1 MYMITYKM
9 FNYAS
14 IYVIYIYILYYNLNL
29 SYISIYRPWNFNEIH
44 GYIRLVIE
52 SHASS
57 SCNDLFLVIWCEWLW
72 LPDYLGILW
81 ALGIANV
88 QDCHHI
94 CHQRVGYWGKTGQR
108 FGRGESD
115 ELPWCMKPALKNYAK
130 NTSKHRTRHASS
142 HIKQLPF
149 L

>member
-1 MYMITYKM
+1 MLRH
-9 FNYAS
+9 
-14 IYVIYIYILYYNLNL
+14 IYILYYTLIL
-29 SYISIYRPWNFNEIH
+29 SHISIYRPWNFNEIH

-57 SCNDLFLVIWCEWLW
+57 SCNDLFLVIWCDWLW

-88 QDCHHI
+88 KDCHHI
-94 CHQRVGYWGKTGQR
+94 CHQRVGWSKTGQR

-115 ELPWCMKPALKNYAK
+115 ELPWCMKQHWRTMPKIPANIGHGTL
-130 NTSKHRTRHASS
+130 HRTSNNCPS
-142 HIKQLPF
+142 YSNYCNYLNINIL
-149 L
+149 